1 MVNTVIEVNNLCR
14 RFGKHTALDHVNLRI
29 EQGTV
34 LGLVGENGAG
44 KTTLI
49 KHLLGL
55 FKAQSGTVRVFGLDP
70 IANPKEVLSRI
81 GFLSEDRDMPE
92 WMTIQQYMTYTQA
105 FYPSWDTTYTD
116 SLISQF
122 TLDTSQKIKHLSRGQ
137 RAKTGL
143 LMALAYRPD
152 LLLFDEPSSGL
163 DPVVRRD
170 MLGAIV
176 RTIAEEGR
184 TVVLSSH
191 LLDEVERVADT
202 ITMIHQGRVILSD
215 PLEQIRSDFHKLTLR
230 LNAPPATRPAL
241 PGMLSC
247 EGGPVEW
254 SMVCKENLDTLKNA
268 AKDMNARIVDLAS
281 PTLDDIFVANV
292 KGQGI
297 GHGSQITAEQHGQS
311 PSNQLRTKH

>member
-1 MVNTVIEVNNLCR
+1 MSNAVIEVDSLCR
-14 RFGKHTALDHVNLRI
+14 RFRKKTALDHVNLRL

-70 IANPKEVLSRI
+70 VLNPKDVLSRI

-92 WMTIQQYMTYTQA
+92 WMTVQQYMTYTRA
-105 FYPSWDTTYTD
+105 FYSTWDTSYAE

-122 TLDTSQKIKHLSRGQ
+122 ALDTSQKIKNLSRGE

-143 LMALAYRPD
+143 LMALAYKPD

-202 ITMIHQGRVILSD
+202 IVMIHQGQIILSD
-215 PLEQIRSDFHKLTLR
+215 RMEQIRGDFHRLTLR
-230 LNAPPATRPAL
+230 LEAPSETCPAL

-254 SMVCKENLDTLKNA
+254 SLVCKENLETIRRTAEELNTQ
-268 AKDMNARIVDLAS
+268 IVDLTN
-281 PTLDDIFVANV
+281 PTLDDIFVAHA
-292 KGQGI
+292 KGKN
-297 GHGSQITAEQHGQS
+297 SE
-311 PSNQLRTKH
+311 PRTKNLEPRTKNSMGEAHSTT

>member
-1 MVNTVIEVNNLCR
+1 MSNTIIEITDLCR
-14 RFGKHTALDHVNLRI
+14 RFGKHTALNQVNLRI
-29 EQGTV
+29 QQGTV

-49 KHLLGL
+49 KHMLGL
-55 FKAQSGTVRVFGLDP
+55 FKAQSGFVRVFGMDP
-70 IANPKEVLSRI
+70 IKHPKEVLSRI

-92 WMTIQQYMTYTQA
+92 WMTIKQYMTYTQA
-105 FYPSWDTTYTD
+105 FYPTWDTAYAD

-122 TLDTSQKIKHLSRGQ
+122 GLDTAQKIKNLSRGQ

-143 LMALAYRPD
+143 LLALAYKPD

-202 ITMIHQGRVILSD
+202 ITMIHEGRVILSD
-215 PLEQIRSDFHKLTLR
+215 PMEQIRSSFHRFTLI
-230 LNAPPATRPAL
+230 LDGPTAAPPAL

-247 EGGPVEW
+247 EGGPMEW
-254 SMVCKENLDTLKNA
+254 SIICKQDIDSIKQSAEGL
-268 AKDMNARIVDLAS
+268 NARIVDLAS

-292 KGQGI
+292 KGQD
-297 GHGSQITAEQHGQS
+297 ENME
-311 PSNQLRTKH
+311 PRT

>member
-1 MVNTVIEVNNLCR
+1 MSNTIIEITDLCR
-14 RFGKHTALDHVNLRI
+14 RFGKHTALNQVILRI
-29 EQGTV
+29 QQGTV

-49 KHLLGL
+49 KHMLGL
-55 FKAQSGTVRVFGLDP
+55 FKAQSGFVRVFDMDP
-70 IANPKEVLSRI
+70 IQHPKEVLSRI

-92 WMTIQQYMTYTQA
+92 WMTIKQYMTYTQA
-105 FYPSWDTTYTD
+105 FYPTWDTAYAD

-122 TLDTSQKIKHLSRGQ
+122 GLDTAQKIKNLSRGQ

-143 LMALAYRPD
+143 LLALAYKPD

-202 ITMIHQGRVILSD
+202 ITMIHEGRVILSD
-215 PLEQIRSDFHKLTLR
+215 PMEQIRSSFHKFTLI
-230 LNAPPATRPAL
+230 LDAPGTARPAL

-247 EGGPVEW
+247 EGGPMEW
-254 SMVCKENLDTLKNA
+254 SIICKHDMNSVKQA

-292 KGQGI
+292 KGQGVD
-297 GHGSQITAEQHGQS
+297 HGSQLNSMGKAHST
-311 PSNQLRTKH
+311 T

>member
-1 MVNTVIEVNNLCR
+1 MSNAVIEVDSLCR
-14 RFGKHTALDHVNLRI
+14 RFRKKTALDHVNLRL

-70 IANPKEVLSRI
+70 VLNPKDVLSRI

-92 WMTIQQYMTYTQA
+92 WMTVQQYMTYTRA
-105 FYPSWDTTYTD
+105 FYSTWDTSYAE

-122 TLDTSQKIKHLSRGQ
+122 ALDTSQKIKNLSRGE

-143 LMALAYRPD
+143 LMALAYKPD

-202 ITMIHQGRVILSD
+202 IVMIHQGQIILSD
-215 PLEQIRSDFHKLTLR
+215 RMEQIRGDFHRLTLR
-230 LNAPPATRPAL
+230 LEAPSETCPAL

-254 SMVCKENLDTLKNA
+254 SLVCKENLETIRRTAEELNTQ
-268 AKDMNARIVDLAS
+268 IVDLTS
-281 PTLDDIFVANV
+281 PTLDDIFVAHA
-292 KGQGI
+292 KGKN
-297 GHGSQITAEQHGQS
+297 SE
-311 PSNQLRTKH
+311 PRTKNLEPRTKNSMGEAHSTT

>member
-1 MVNTVIEVNNLCR
+1 MATTVIEVNNLCR
-14 RFGKHTALDHVNLRI
+14 RFGKHTALDHINLRL

-55 FKAQSGTVRVFGLDP
+55 FKAQSGTVRVFGMDP
-70 IANPKEVLSRI
+70 IEHPKEVLCRI

-105 FYPSWDTTYTD
+105 FYPTWDTDYAD
-116 SLISQF
+116 SLISKF
-122 TLDTSQKIKHLSRGQ
+122 ALDTAQKLKHLSRGQ

-143 LMALAYRPD
+143 LMALAYKPD

-176 RTIAEEGR
+176 RTIADEGR

-202 ITMIHQGRVILSD
+202 ICMIHQGNIILSD
-215 PLEQIRSDFHKLTLR
+215 ALEQIRADYHRFTLI
-230 LNAPPATRPAL
+230 LDTPATARPDL

-254 SMVCKENLDTLKNA
+254 SMICKQDIDTVRNA
-268 AKDMNARIVDLAS
+268 AKELNARIVDLAS
-281 PTLDDIFVANV
+281 PTLEDTFVAHV
-292 KGQGI
+292 KKEPGDQGTEDRCLVP
-297 GHGSQITAEQHGQS
+297 GS
-311 PSNQLRTKH
+311 

>member
-1 MVNTVIEVNNLCR
+1 MSNAVIEINSLCR
-14 RFGKHTALDHVNLRI
+14 RFRKHTALDRVNLQLER
-29 EQGTV
+29 GTV

-55 FKAQSGTVRVFGLDP
+55 FKAQSGTVRVFGMDP
-70 IANPKEVLSRI
+70 IQHPREVLSRI

-92 WMTIQQYMTYTQA
+92 WMTIRQYMTYTQA
-105 FYPSWDTTYTD
+105 FYPTWDVAYAD
-116 SLISQF
+116 RLISQF
-122 TLDTSQKIKHLSRGQ
+122 TLDTRQKIKTLSRGQ
-137 RAKTGL
+137 RAKVAL
-143 LMALAYRPD
+143 LMALAYKPD

-184 TVVLSSH
+184 TVMLSSH

-202 ITMIHQGRVILSD
+202 IVMIHEGRIILSD
-215 PLEQIRSDFHKLTLR
+215 AMEQIRADFHKFTLR
-230 LNAPPATRPAL
+230 LEAAAETPPAL

-247 EGGPVEW
+247 EGGPLEW
-254 SMVCKENLDTLKNA
+254 SMVCKQDINQLKHA
-268 AKDMNARIVDLAS
+268 ATDMNAQIVDLAN

-292 KGQGI
+292 KRE
-297 GHGSQITAEQHGQS
+297 H
-311 PSNQLRTKH
+311 RT

>member
-1 MVNTVIEVNNLCR
+1 MSNAAIEVKNLCR
-14 RFGKHTALDHVNLRI
+14 RFGKHTALDHVNLQL

-44 KTTLI
+44 KTTFI

-55 FKAQSGTVRVFGLDP
+55 FKAQSGTVRVFDMDP
-70 IANPKEVLSRI
+70 IQHPKEVLSRI

-92 WMTIQQYMTYTQA
+92 WMTIRQYMTYTKA
-105 FYPSWDTTYTD
+105 FYPTWDTTYAD
-116 SLISQF
+116 GLISQF
-122 TLDTSQKIKHLSRGQ
+122 ALDTSQKIKNLSRGQ

-152 LLLFDEPSSGL
+152 LLLLDEPSSGL

-202 ITMIHQGRVILSD
+202 IVMIHEGRVILSD
-215 PLEQIRSDFHKLTLR
+215 PMEQIRASFHRFTLI
-230 LNAPPATRPAL
+230 LDAPAATPPAL
-241 PGMLSC
+241 PGVLYC
-247 EGGPVEW
+247 DGGPVEW
-254 SMVCKENLDTLKNA
+254 SMVCQQEIDTIKRA
-268 AKDMNARIVDLAS
+268 AKDLNAQIVDLAS
-281 PTLDDIFVANV
+281 PTLDDIFVAQV
-292 KGQGI
+292 KGQN
-297 GHGSQITAEQHGQS
+297 SDKE
-311 PSNQLRTKH
+311 PRTKN

>member
-1 MVNTVIEVNNLCR
+1 MSNAVIEVNNLCR
-14 RFGKHTALDHVNLRI
+14 RFGKHTALDHVNLQLER
-29 EQGTV
+29 GTV

-55 FKAQSGTVRVFGLDP
+55 FKAQSGTVRVFDMDP
-70 IANPKEVLSRI
+70 IQHPKEVLSRI

-92 WMTIQQYMTYTQA
+92 WMTIQQYMTYTQG
-105 FYPSWDTTYTD
+105 FYPTWDPAYAN

-122 TLDTSQKIKHLSRGQ
+122 TLDTSQKIKNLSRGQ
-137 RAKTGL
+137 RAKVGL
-143 LMALAYRPD
+143 LMALAYKPD

-202 ITMIHQGRVILSD
+202 IVMIHEGRIILSD
-215 PLEQIRSDFHKLTLR
+215 SMEQIRDSFYRFTLR
-230 LNAPPATRPAL
+230 LKEDAETSPTL
-241 PGMLSC
+241 PGMLIR
-247 EGGPVEW
+247 EGGPLEW
-254 SMVCKENLDTLKNA
+254 SMVCRQDMNEIKHA
-268 AKDMNARIVDLAS
+268 AKDMNAEIVDLVS

-292 KGQGI
+292 KGQGE
-297 GHGSQITAEQHGQS
+297 T
-311 PSNQLRTKH
+311 

>member
-1 MVNTVIEVNNLCR
+1 MSNAVIEVDSLCR
-14 RFGKHTALDHVNLRI
+14 RFRKKTALDHVNLRL

-70 IANPKEVLSRI
+70 VLNPKDVLSRI

-92 WMTIQQYMTYTQA
+92 WMTVQQYMTYTRA
-105 FYPSWDTTYTD
+105 FYSTWDTSYAE

-122 TLDTSQKIKHLSRGQ
+122 ALDTSQKIKNLSRGE

-143 LMALAYRPD
+143 LMALAYKPD

-202 ITMIHQGRVILSD
+202 IVMIHQGQIILSD
-215 PLEQIRSDFHKLTLR
+215 RMEQIRGDFHRLTLR
-230 LNAPPATRPAL
+230 LEAPSETCPAL

-254 SMVCKENLDTLKNA
+254 SLICKETLETIRRTAEELDTQ
-268 AKDMNARIVDLAS
+268 IVDLTN
-281 PTLDDIFVANV
+281 PTLDDIFVAHA
-292 KGQGI
+292 KGKN
-297 GHGSQITAEQHGQS
+297 SE
-311 PSNQLRTKH
+311 PRTKNLEPRTKNSMGEAHSTT

>member
-1 MVNTVIEVNNLCR
+1 MSNTIIEITDLCR
-14 RFGKHTALDHVNLRI
+14 RFGKHTALNQVNLRI
-29 EQGTV
+29 QQGTV

-49 KHLLGL
+49 KHMLGL
-55 FKAQSGTVRVFGLDP
+55 FKAQSGFVRVFGMNP
-70 IANPKEVLSRI
+70 IQHPKEVLSRI

-92 WMTIQQYMTYTQA
+92 WMTIKQYMTYTQA
-105 FYPSWDTTYTD
+105 FYPTWDTACAN

-122 TLDTSQKIKHLSRGQ
+122 SLDTSQKIKNLSRGQ

-143 LMALAYRPD
+143 LLALAYKPD

-170 MLGAIV
+170 ILGAIV

-202 ITMIHQGRVILSD
+202 ICMIHQGRVILRN
-215 PLEQIRSDFHKLTLR
+215 PMEQIRSSFHKFTLI
-230 LNAPPATRPAL
+230 LDAPTETRPTL
-241 PGMLSC
+241 PGMLTC
-247 EGGPVEW
+247 EGGPMEW
-254 SMVCKENLDTLKNA
+254 SMVCKQDISSIKQSAQGLNA
-268 AKDMNARIVDLAS
+268 QIVDLAS
-281 PTLDDIFVANV
+281 PTLDDIFVAQV
-292 KGQGI
+292 KGQGEN
-297 GHGSQITAEQHGQS
+297 TE
-311 PSNQLRTKH
+311 PRT